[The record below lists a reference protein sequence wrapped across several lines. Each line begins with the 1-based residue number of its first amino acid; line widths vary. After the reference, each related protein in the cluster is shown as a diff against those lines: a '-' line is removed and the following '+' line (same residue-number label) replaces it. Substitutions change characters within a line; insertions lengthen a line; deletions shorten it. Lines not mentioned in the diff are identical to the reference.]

1 MRRRQGGLNAAIAAE
16 IPHLRRFARALLH
29 DVDSADDLVQDCVER
44 ALRKGHLW
52 CARGPLRSWLFG
64 IQYNLYRDRVR
75 GRGADAAMAAARPV
89 DDLGALECGQPAS
102 QEAHVECLD
111 VVAALQRL
119 PSDQRAA
126 LTLVALEDMD
136 YAEAAEVLGISAGGL
151 RTRLFRGRAA
161 LRTMLNGRRSAETR
175 RRIG

>member
-1 MRRRQGGLNAAIAAE
+1 M
-16 IPHLRRFARALLH
+16 P
-29 DVDSADDLVQDCVER
+29 
-44 ALRKGHLW
+44 
-52 CARGPLRSWLFG
+52 
-64 IQYNLYRDRVR
+64 Y
-75 GRGADAAMAAARPV
+75 
-89 DDLGALECGQPAS
+89 
-102 QEAHVECLD
+102 